1 MNKLEKFLNSK
12 FLVTL
17 FSILLG
23 FVVGALFL
31 MPMGISPI
39 EAYAKLFDGVFG
51 SVRNMAYSVVYA
63 TPLIFTGLAVAFSFR
78 TGVFN
83 IGAEGQFV
91 MGSMAACVVGILV
104 PAPSIILV
112 PLCFLAALAVGAL
125 WGLIVAFLKVKWGI
139 NEVLSMI
146 MFNWIAFYLSNYIAD
161 LPMIHNEG
169 NAEATKNVQD
179 AARILFPQ
187 AWLDALC
194 PASNWGILLAVLA
207 VILIYVLIEKTTLG
221 YQLKAVGFNR
231 SAAEYGGISVNKSI
245 YIAMAISGA
254 LAGMGGAI
262 QLLGMPW
269 KPYQHLYCTGELRL
283 PGHQCCADRCFQPHR
298 RILCRSVLRRAEVW
312 WLQAEPD
319 RCSVRS
325 DQHHHGYGCILHR
338 HLPCVPLCEKTQEQE
353 GGGISNGFDH
363 QQPWHHYLRHPAVH
377 PSAAVRGHG
386 FLLL

>member
-31 MPMGISPI
+31 LPMGISPV

-104 PAPSIILV
+104 PAPAIILV
-112 PLCFLAALAVGAL
+112 PLCFIAALAVGAV

-146 MFNWIAFYLSNYIAD
+146 MFNWIAFYLS
-161 LPMIHNEG
+161 
-169 NAEATKNVQD
+169 TKNVQD

-207 VILIYVLIEKTTLG
+207 VILVYVIIEKTTLG

-262 QLLGMPW
+262 QLLGMGSRISIFTA
-269 KPYQHLYCTGELRL
+269 QESFG
-283 PGHQCCADRCFQPHR
+283 FQ
-298 RILCRSVLRRAEVW
+298 
-312 WLQAEPD
+312 
-319 RCSVRS
+319 
-325 DQHHHGYGCILHR
+325 
-338 HLPCVPLCEKTQEQE
+338 
-353 GGGISNGFDH
+353 GISVALIGASNPIGVFFAGLF
-363 QQPWHHYLRHPAVH
+363 YGALKYGGSKLNLIGA
-377 PSAAVRGHG
+377 PSEVINIIMGTVVFFIAISHVFRFVKKRKNNKKGEA
-386 FLLL
+386 